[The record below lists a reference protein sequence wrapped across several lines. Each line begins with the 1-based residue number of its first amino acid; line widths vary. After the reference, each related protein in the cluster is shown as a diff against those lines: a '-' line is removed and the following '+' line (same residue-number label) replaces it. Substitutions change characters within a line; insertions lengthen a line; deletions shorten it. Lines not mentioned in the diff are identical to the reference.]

1 MLTVTMAQIFEISLS
16 ESQVYK
22 KWQTLMIIGEISDSN
37 LEIRFKIWS
46 LLDYPGELTARE

>member
-22 KWQTLMIIGEISDSN
+22 KWQTLMIIGEIQT
-37 LEIRFKIWS
+37 LIWRNGS
-46 LLDYPGELTARE
+46 KSGVSWIIQES

>member
-16 ESQVYK
+16 ESQIYK

-37 LEIRFKIWS
+37 LEKQFKIWS
-46 LLDYPGELTARE
+46 LLDYPGELTALE